1 MNSKANDIDYQ
12 QHAQEHRDLFQDS
25 DSPFIQERPSS
36 YGALACIST
45 FLCFCPVGLAALFY
59 SCRAR
64 FAKDEGNFAE
74 ARTLGRNARD
84 IAVASLILG
93 IFLIL
98 VAVLIVVLLWQ
109 TVGFKRPLQ

>member
-1 MNSKANDIDYQ
+1 MSLYRNFSALVHCVLSLTSSDY
-12 QHAQEHRDLFQDS
+12 
-25 DSPFIQERPSS
+25 
-36 YGALACIST
+36 
-45 FLCFCPVGLAALFY
+45 FLSFLQ
-59 SCRAR
+59 AR

-109 TVGFKRPLQ
+109 TVGFK